1 MPAPDLSKSKKLIC
15 HRMENFWCQSL
26 VAQDGWPLRLDAA
39 LVPGEELRAQALC
52 WTGGSV
58 RAYLRNG
65 RKLLE
70 VPATLPPDGTV
81 SEEPMYV
88 SITLSI
94 PSSVR
99 GHCMLYL
106 LEHGSDERQA
116 TAPLLVTDRAEVVS
130 EVAAASRQGL
140 FLHGELCQICH
151 ELGCALHPQP
161 GEQSSPGA
169 TAQASVSLARCGL
182 KASLR
187 ALLGAAAANGPGSL
201 REALARAS
209 EPSGPGLLSAA
220 IHSRDKATVHAVLT
234 ALESAG
240 LPSGL
245 LIHSGPGGMT
255 PLHQAAMA
263 RSRAVLSLLLSHEPA
278 AYAAWD
284 SLRAGPCYLTP
295 QELFLRNGDP
305 PLRGEFAPP
314 SQGSPRMAEARV
326 SDSSAAAAASDR
338 SDEATSRWELSGQ
351 EWGSSVVPALCRPTA
366 AFASAAACLALT
378 VGLAGIDP
386 RRAVQITAVLAL
398 LLHGLVPLAHRFCYR
413 LSLRRVREAASLRGL
428 EVTRSFTFLSRD
440 AQQQFDRFAAKG
452 SRALLEAAIAG
463 VLMTGFQIMPIV
475 HIHKHR
481 GVLCGSFLLP
491 ALLTVP
497 LYVPLRTAAQASGR
511 RQAAM
516 WISFAMDLH
525 TSIFTVLPTVAAWI
539 ARDPRCQISPPL
551 VDPESA
557 GYLLFGAFL
566 KSMGSLCQA
575 YLTTSPIQWAFLT
588 RPVQL
593 LIFVVGTT
601 MESSFLSPPEPRVW
615 IEVATI
621 CLFADVVYFTVR
633 VPYEARKMLS
643 FLRCKELSPLQGAF
657 PASRFCPALALVP
670 TSHCEVRR
678 DSRPM

>member
-1 MPAPDLSKSKKLIC
+1 MFVQDRAGQWALEYTGQPLQLGAAVAPGGELCIQAWGWSVEYVRAFLRASTELI
-15 HRMENFWCQSL
+15 ELTYSTKQS
-26 VAQDGWPLRLDAA
+26 DAA
-39 LVPGEELRAQALC
+39 S
-52 WTGGSV
+52 SV
-58 RAYLRNG
+58 
-65 RKLLE
+65 
-70 VPATLPPDGTV
+70 T
-81 SEEPMYV
+81 
-88 SITLSI
+88 ISI

-187 ALLGAAAANGPGSL
+187 ALLGAAAANGPGAL
-201 REALARAS
+201 REALARAG

-326 SDSSAAAAASDR
+326 SDSSAAAASDR

-351 EWGSSVVPALCRPTA
+351 EWGSSVVPALCRPTVA
-366 AFASAAACLALT
+366 LASAAACLALT

-440 AQQQFDRFAAKG
+440 AQQQFDRFAAQG

-575 YLTTSPIQWAFLT
+575 HLTTSPIQWAFLT

-601 MESSFLSPPEPRVW
+601 MESSFLS
-615 IEVATI
+615 
-621 CLFADVVYFTVR
+621 
-633 VPYEARKMLS
+633 
-643 FLRCKELSPLQGAF
+643 
-657 PASRFCPALALVP
+657 
-670 TSHCEVRR
+670 
-678 DSRPM
+678 